1 MLVLVVSD
9 THGRHEDLQTAI
21 QRVKPDVMLH
31 LGDSEGFGDYIQRM
45 AGCPLY
51 IVRGNCDFSPVLED
65 DLVVEL
71 GKHKVFMTHGH
82 RYDVKY
88 HNQHLVEA
96 AKAHGC
102 DIALY
107 GHTHCPE
114 LVTEDGVM
122 VMNPG
127 SISLP
132 RQEGRRASYAVMTVD
147 ETGEVTAN
155 IVYL

>member
-9 THGRHEDLQTAI
+9 THGHHDNLQKVIDL
-21 QRVKPDVMLH
+21 VKPDEMIH

-45 AGCPLY
+45 AGCPLH
-51 IVRGNCDFSPVLED
+51 IVRGNCDFSMELED
-65 DLVVEL
+65 DLVVEI
-71 GKHKVFMTHGH
+71 GKHKIFLTHGH
-82 RYDVKY
+82 RYDVQY
-88 HNQHLVEA
+88 HNQHLIAA

-102 DIALY
+102 DMAFY

-114 LVTEDGVM
+114 LVQEDGVL

-127 SISLP
+127 SISRP
-132 RQEGRRASYAVMTVD
+132 RQEGRRPSYGVLNVDAS
-147 ETGEVTAN
+147 GEIKAN